1 MSFSLED
8 DPRWRR
14 LHDSEWVCP
23 HCNCVH
29 NGLFD
34 LGVDRPIVWSDPGDA
49 LPNSAITES
58 DHVLT
63 EDFCILQGQNFF
75 VRGVAYLPIIG
86 AQDSFFGL
94 GVWSSLSKANF
105 DLYVSQFDDGGSED
119 SGPWFGWF
127 SNNLKG
133 YPDAF
138 RLKCNVH
145 PQSGGRRPH
154 IELEE
159 TDHPLSVEQR
169 QGITFDRILDLY
181 ALNGHDVREAL
192 TPRRS

>member
-23 HCNCVH
+23 LCNCAH

-34 LGVDRPIVWSDPGDA
+34 LGVDRPVVWNDPGDA
-49 LPNSAITES
+49 LPNSAIMGS
-58 DHVLT
+58 DHLLT
-63 EDFCILQGQNFF
+63 EDFCIVQGRDFF

-86 AQDSFFGL
+86 TQDRVFGL
-94 GVWSSLSKANF
+94 GVWSSLSKVNF
-105 DLYVSQFDDGGSED
+105 DLYVSQFDGGGSED

-138 RLKCNVH
+138 GLKCIVH
-145 PQSGGRRPH
+145 PQSGGQRPH

-159 TDHPLSVEQR
+159 TDHPLSVEQH

-181 ALNGHDVREAL
+181 ALNGHDIREAL